1 MKNILLLFFL
11 IPNLVFSK
19 SIIHEMKGE
28 VFFNGIQATKSS
40 TLNNGD
46 KIETKDGLITF
57 LFGEEIYK
65 LRPNTIFILPANKKN
80 SPSTLIKG
88 AILGAFK
95 KGGKRKMIIQSTAT
109 LTIRGTGVYAKNVEG
124 EQKRYCLCYG
134 ASDLETHDHSHSV
147 DTESKYHKEFII
159 TDSGE
164 IREWNASEFELNH
177 YSFENIELEKEL
189 GNDSPFVSTYRN
201 TVGFLESRACRV
213 IRSDFIQS
221 SDNLSSL
228 FKTSEKYCGYN

>member
-1 MKNILLLFFL
+1 MKKILLLLFL

-19 SIIHEMKGE
+19 SVIHKMKGE
-28 VFFNGIQATKSS
+28 VYFNGIQATKSS

-57 LFGEEIYK
+57 LFGDEIYK
-65 LRPNTIFILPANKKN
+65 LRPNTIFILPNNKIN
-80 SPSTLIKG
+80 NPSTLIKG
-88 AILGAFK
+88 AILAAFK

-109 LTIRGTGVYAKNVEG
+109 LTIRGTGIYAKNIEG

-134 ASDLETHDHSHSV
+134 ESDLETHDHSHSV

-164 IREWNASEFELNH
+164 IRKFNISEFEPNH

-189 GNDSPFVSTYRN
+189 GNDTPFESNYRN
-201 TVGFLESRACRV
+201 ILGLLESKACEAQ
-213 IRSDFIQS
+213 RSDFIRS
-221 SDNLSSL
+221 SENLSSL
-228 FKTSEKYCGYN
+228 LKTSEKYCGYN